1 VRKRNVVGAVTAAAI
16 LAVAVVG
23 SAGATKT
30 QAQKKQITIGL
41 SHYALIIPFY
51 RSMTA
56 GFRAAA
62 RTYGWKVV
70 VTDAN
75 FDPSKQVANIES
87 LIARRVDA
95 IVASPGDA
103 NALIPAYKAAK
114 KAGIPIFSIA
124 NDIGTAGR
132 VYEIAFYG
140 ANQAGISA
148 QRTRYLA
155 KRLNGQ
161 GEVIAIRGPSP
172 IYFVVQDKIGYERV
186 MSEYPGIK
194 TVFDQNA
201 KDLTAEEG
209 LRLAQDA
216 FTANPNANGV
226 WVENDD
232 LAVGV
237 AQVMRAQGKAGKIPL
252 VSMDGSPQAFDL
264 IRKGDLTYTLGL
276 PTYLWAQKY
285 SALIRNVLERGR
297 KIPKSNH
304 GPVFAVTKANVETF
318 AKQCKQRPQE
328 VWCGAKG

>member
-1 VRKRNVVGAVTAAAI
+1 MRKRNVVGAVTAAAI
-16 LAVAVVG
+16 LAFAVVG

-30 QAQKKQITIGL
+30 QAQKQITIGI

-62 RTYGWKVV
+62 RKYGWKVV
-70 VTDAN
+70 VTDSN

-124 NDIGTAGR
+124 NDIGAAGR
-132 VYEIAFYG
+132 KYETAFYG

-148 QRTRYLA
+148 QRTTYLA
-155 KRLNGQ
+155 KRLNGK

-172 IYFVVQDKIGYERV
+172 IYFVVQDRIGYERV
-186 MSEYPGIK
+186 MSKYPGIK

-216 FTANPNANGV
+216 FTAHPNADGV

-237 AQVMRAQGKAGKIPL
+237 VQVMRAQGKAGKIPL
-252 VSMDGSPQAFDL
+252 ISMDGSPQAFDL

-276 PTYLWAQKY
+276 PTYLWAQSY
-285 SALIRNVLERGR
+285 SALIRKVLVKKQR
-297 KIPKSNH
+297 IPRSNR

-328 VWCGAKG
+328 VWCGGTKK